1 MGLLFGGYIISVSF
15 ALEIMYGV
23 KNTTDMVG
31 KISLVE
37 CSILLVMI
45 LGYFVFLL
53 LKPEYFGEFTESFKK
68 DKVSSKY
75 YNFMLI
81 ERVLLGAC
89 LVVMLP
95 IAMEGAVPSA
105 IFLLTGIFV
114 IVKRPY
120 QENYHNYRVVSNMS
134 ISLIVEVI
142 YLFYKITSP

>member
-31 KISLVE
+31 KISLIE

-45 LGYFVFLL
+45 IGYFVFLL
-53 LKPEYFGEFTESFKK
+53 LKPEYFGEYTESFKK
-68 DKVSSKY
+68 DKLSSKY

-95 IAMEGAVPSA
+95 IAMEGAVPSGV
-105 IFLLTGIFV
+105 FLLTGVFV
-114 IVKRPY
+114 IVKKPY
-120 QENYHNYRVVSNMS
+120 QKNYHNCRVVANMS

-142 YLFYKITSP
+142 YLIYKITSP